1 MISIR
6 TRARSAAAAG
16 AALVAAAGLV
26 TASAPAQATTATVSP
41 GDEIRAVGAASVLRC
56 TLGYTYT
63 DPVTGTAYGVT
74 AGHCNEGHSSY
85 VEDRTTGAIGH
96 FVLTAANPNDPLD
109 DDYGLIDF
117 GANTATPTMYGMPVV
132 GMASINTRN
141 AICHDGIRTGI
152 ACGQLGDRLIGPQY
166 LTTGMPDSIPGDSG
180 GPVWQVSATGAVIVG
195 IWLGEHIDSGGT
207 HYGRFISLADIAD
220 QIGKTHFVV

>member
-1 MISIR
+1 MVSIR
-6 TRARSAAAAG
+6 MRARSAAAAG

-26 TASAPAQATTATVSP
+26 IASAPAQATTAAVSP

-117 GANTATPTMYGMPVV
+117 GAHTATPTMYGMPVV
-132 GMASINTRN
+132 GMASSSTPEMPS
-141 AICHDGIRTGI
+141 A
-152 ACGQLGDRLIGPQY
+152 
-166 LTTGMPDSIPGDSG
+166 TTGFAPASHAAS
-180 GPVWQVSATGAVIVG
+180 SATASS
-195 IWLGEHIDSGGT
+195 DPNT
-207 HYGRFISLADIAD
+207 
-220 QIGKTHFVV
+220 

>member
-1 MISIR
+1 L
-6 TRARSAAAAG
+6 AAALSL
-16 AALVAAAGLV
+16 AACPLAHARGR
-26 TASAPAQATTATVSP
+26 SVSP
-41 GDEIRAVGAASVLRC
+41 GDELRTVSATNVALC
-56 TLGYTYT
+56 TLGYTFT
-63 DPVTGTAYGVT
+63 EPATAIAYGIT
-74 AGHCNEGHSSY
+74 AGHCDANRSSY

-96 FVLTAANPNDPLD
+96 FVLTAANPGDPLE

-117 GANTATPTMYGMPVV
+117 GANTAVPTMYGMPVI

-166 LTTGMPDSIPGDSG
+166 LTTGMPQSIPGDSG

-195 IWLGEHIDSGGT
+195 IWLGEHIDAHGT
-207 HYGRFISLADIAD
+207 HYGRFIDLADVAD
-220 QIGKTHFVV
+220 QIGKTYTVV

>member
-41 GDEIRAVGAASVLRC
+41 GDEIRAVGATSVSRC

-85 VEDRTTGAIGH
+85 VEDRTT
-96 FVLTAANPNDPLD
+96 VL
-109 DDYGLIDF
+109 F
-117 GANTATPTMYGMPVV
+117 
-132 GMASINTRN
+132 
-141 AICHDGIRTGI
+141 
-152 ACGQLGDRLIGPQY
+152 
-166 LTTGMPDSIPGDSG
+166 GDS
-180 GPVWQVSATGAVIVG
+180 AT
-195 IWLGEHIDSGGT
+195 T
-207 HYGRFISLADIAD
+207 
-220 QIGKTHFVV
+220 